1 MQKKLSM
8 VEKVVKNGI
17 LLAIVIR
24 RNYTN
29 EGIEFFTDDS
39 FSQQLGYMKRP
50 KNYTIRP
57 HKHLEVK
64 REVTQTQEV
73 LFIKSGRVRI
83 DLYGDNENLH
93 SSLELEKGD
102 LILLASG
109 GHGLTM
115 LEQTEIIEVKQG
127 PYSGDKDKVVF

>member
-1 MQKKLSM
+1 M